1 MRIFF
6 IATFTIFL
14 SLNCTGYF
22 AFRATKPIKNSEMH
36 SIKTEDL
43 TQYYYTLGNKNDPP
57 LVFIH
62 GILAFT
68 QAYRDIINELSD
80 RYYIIGIDLRGHGR
94 STVGDESFSFYQ
106 IAEDIINVTNAIGI
120 QEFYAVGH
128 SAGGFVLLSIGK
140 YFPGK
145 IIKGVSIASL
155 YHYDGINFKKNG
167 HDYLTENGFMD
178 NLFGRNSLTLDYF
191 DRAHKSMGEEE
202 KFNQTKQLMMEYGTQ
217 LYPSFTHSDLSSI
230 NDPILIIV
238 AEKDKRI
245 KPSHTEEMS
254 KYLPNSE
261 LVLIPDA
268 THFSI
273 VRSKKYLG
281 DVTEHIFQ
289 FLD

>member
-1 MRIFF
+1 MRFF
-6 IATFTIFL
+6 LISTFTIFL
-14 SLNCTGYF
+14 SLSCTGYF
-22 AFRATKPIKNSEMH
+22 ASRASKPIKNSEMH

-128 SAGGFVLLSIGK
+128 SAGGFVLLSICK

-155 YHYDGINFKKNG
+155 YHYDGIDFKK
-167 HDYLTENGFMD
+167 
-178 NLFGRNSLTLDYF
+178 
-191 DRAHKSMGEEE
+191 K
-202 KFNQTKQLMMEYGTQ
+202 
-217 LYPSFTHSDLSSI
+217 
-230 NDPILIIV
+230 
-238 AEKDKRI
+238 
-245 KPSHTEEMS
+245 
-254 KYLPNSE
+254 
-261 LVLIPDA
+261 
-268 THFSI
+268 
-273 VRSKKYLG
+273 
-281 DVTEHIFQ
+281 
-289 FLD
+289 

>member
-128 SAGGFVLLSIGK
+128 SAGGFVVLSIGK
-140 YFPGK
+140 YFPERM
-145 IIKGVSIASL
+145 IKGVLIASL
-155 YHYDGINFKKNG
+155 YHHDGIDFKKNG

-178 NLFGRNSLTLDYF
+178 NLDGRNSLTLDLF
-191 DRAHKSMGEEE
+191 DRAHKNLGEEE
-202 KFNQTKQLMMEYGTQ
+202 KFDYTKKLMMEYGTV
-217 LYPSFTHSDLSSI
+217 LYPAFTSSDLRLI
-230 NDPILIIV
+230 EDPVLVIV
-238 AEKDKRI
+238 AENDKRI
-245 KPSHTEEMS
+245 KPSHTKEMS
-254 KYLPNSE
+254 DYIPKSD
-261 LVLIPDA
+261 LVIIPGA
-268 THFSI
+268 THFNI

-281 DVTEHIFQ
+281 NF
-289 FLD
+289 